1 MKTTKTS
8 HTRKSAILAGSIAAL
23 LAVQSAHAAS
33 QVWDGGSVVNG
44 NWSTIENWVG
54 DPAAPGDTASTTN
67 ADVATFNA
75 VIANTWG
82 LVGTPIVIDSATQNI
97 GGLAFDLLA
106 DNYFIG
112 NTAGNSLLLS
122 SGGTIQ
128 ILNTLTATNAVETIN
143 APLIIQGAGGTSTF
157 ANNSANGAS
166 AGAGTLNIG
175 GGITGAVAGATVL
188 TLSGSNTNANL
199 ISGIIGNG
207 SATTFGIAK
216 SGLGTWGLSGANTF
230 SGQLTVQ
237 NGTLSIASINNA
249 SSNGTLG
256 NSALAVIL
264 GNTGAQT
271 GTLQYTGGNAASTKA
286 FTMATGGTGAFDVTT
301 GATTLTLSGVI
312 GGSGAMV
319 KTGSGKL
326 TLSGANSYT
335 GATTVTGGTLVM
347 GNALALQ
354 YSAYDT
360 TGSTGS
366 IGLTVTGYAT
376 PVLGGLAGSV
386 NVATAITGYG
396 SVTGLTLQPQSGSVT
411 YTGIIANGAATT
423 SLTKAGAGTQVLSGA
438 NTYTGGTFVNGG
450 TLGLDFSAAS
460 APASNIINT
469 ALNSSALTLG
479 GGTLSLTGKAST
491 TNSQRFNGLTALA
504 GSSAIVLNANATANP
519 LVLTLGALIR
529 ASGGGSV
536 DFTLPTG
543 TQDGTNGVTTTSTT
557 FLNNNVLAN
566 AAGGTAFATVSGND
580 WATLNV
586 GTGNIVGYS
595 SLYTYTATTGT
606 PVANYANANIDVNS
620 SEGLLLGVI
629 TPNTLRFN
637 TNAANTV
644 TLAAGTNIIGAGG
657 ILVTSTV
664 GGNVSTITGDT
675 LAGSNTDK
683 DLVVIQNNTSGGLTI
698 SSVIANNATATALT
712 KAGPGTL
719 TLSGDNTY
727 TGTTTINGGTL
738 AIGGTGRL
746 NSGNSVAV
754 TITSGTFQYGSSANQ
769 TLSTVTGAG
778 ALTKTG
784 SGTLTLSGGGITHTG
799 ATTIS
804 QGTLR
809 LTSATAAGYT
819 SAISVNSGGTL
830 ALNGTNFTGS
840 QNITLN
846 GGTLLTDENF
856 GYVISS
862 KVVNVT
868 DNSILQTNGTG
879 IAGNNYISEYFLDAG
894 LNITSGKTLTFNPS
908 TVNNGI
914 VLRGNTSP
922 GSGSLVVSGVGTT
935 SLVGRANLQFR
946 TDGASNLANAD
957 VTLTNATMNV
967 GKGLN
972 DANTAGATVKS
983 LSGNGRVYAD
993 TTNNTLTV
1001 GQNDGSGTF
1010 SGVLANGTAVLSL
1023 VKTGSGT
1030 QVLSGTNTYTGT
1042 TTINS
1047 GTLVLSGPN
1056 TTTGIMTINGG
1067 TLQAGSAT
1075 AFGSADYATLLFGS
1089 GSTGKVRLFGNSM
1102 TVVGLN
1108 TNANIGTPILESASA
1123 LAGTDTLTVNNAAAN
1138 TFAGVLQDGS
1148 TRLLALTKGAAG
1160 TLTLSGTNTYTG
1172 GTIINGGTLLATAAA
1187 NLPSTG
1193 NLTNN
1198 AGGTFSM
1205 VNSAAVATYTA
1216 NSLTLADGANL
1227 AFDLV
1232 GTDTTDLIA
1241 STNAAVTAGGNVG
1254 ISITGSSTPVV
1265 SAATTLISSPSG
1277 GLNTGGTSYFVANNT
1292 NYTATLFSSAT
1303 AVQIASYT
1311 GSVPALT
1318 NAYWKRNQLVGATDV
1333 MALSSGTSSNW
1344 DSDAAGTSAGGVV
1357 PGGSGVNV
1365 IFGAI
1370 GATSNV
1376 TVGADMNLGSITF
1389 NDSNAVTIGGSNTI
1403 TLNSTSATEATTAGD
1418 LGVVTAGSAISVTSS
1433 ANANNTINAGLALGA
1448 AQTWN
1453 VASGKTLAVNGKVYN
1468 RGNLLTIGG
1477 AGDATISGEIIGAGG
1492 LTKTSAGI
1500 LTISGSNT
1508 YTGTTTVTAGT
1519 LKVGSAGA
1527 IPTPVAVTS
1536 TLDLNGQS
1544 PTIRYLTG
1552 AGSVLNSGG
1561 SQAVLTLN
1569 LLNSGAQ
1576 TFSGGISGNI
1586 RLVVQNAGG
1595 KNADMQTLSGV
1606 NTYTGGTL
1614 IDGLAQI
1621 RASDDYVLGAV
1632 PGSFD
1637 AANITLT
1644 NGGSLQNNNN
1654 DPVLNANRGITLG
1667 TGGGMF
1673 YSGWNKTITVKGVI
1687 TGSGSLTKLDSGPL
1701 ILTAA
1706 NTYTGPTI
1714 IGAGTLQ
1721 LGNGGTSG
1729 SLSPSSQIT
1738 NGGSLTFN
1746 RSDTLT
1752 QGTDF
1757 ASVISSSGSISQTGT
1772 GTTIL
1777 SGLNTYGG
1785 KTFVSGGGVLS
1796 VSSLANSG
1804 QPSNIG
1810 AYPIPGAYW
1819 VSTTFY
1825 GALELNGGTFRYTG
1839 SSTTTDLGFRNNSN
1853 STIEVSSPNTTLT
1866 FGGCDIGRGVLNV
1879 TGALGTR
1886 LVMGITRGEGSNS
1899 DKALNPTTINMTVNG
1914 FNLFENLGL
1923 VFDGTSTD
1931 NRVTG
1936 PMDNSVSKVTK
1947 SNISTWTLSAANAYT
1962 GGTFVNGG
1970 TLGLD
1975 FSAATAPV
1983 TNIINTASNVSA
1995 LTLGGGTLSLTGK
2008 ASTTNSQRF
2017 NGLTALAGSSAIVL
2031 NADVTAN
2038 PLVVTLAGLTR
2049 ASSGGTVD
2057 FTLPTGTQSAT
2068 NGVTTTSTTF
2078 LNNNVLTHAA
2088 GGTAF
2093 ATVGGSDWATLT
2105 GGNIVGYSSLF
2116 AYTASSAAG
2125 TTAANYTNFN
2135 IDANS
2140 SEGLLSGVITPNTLR
2155 FNSAAANTVTLA
2167 GGNNVIGAGG
2177 ILVTSTVGGNVST
2190 ITGGT
2195 LQGSTTGKDLVVIQN
2210 NTSGGLAISSVI
2222 ANNASATAL
2231 TKSGPGTLTLSG
2243 DNTYTG
2249 VTTVYTGTLS
2259 VSNLQ
2264 NATVNSHIGNFP
2276 TAGATGLVLGGG
2288 TLKYTGGT
2296 TSIDRG
2302 FTLSTAN
2309 STIDVNT
2316 ASTALTLGASSLGA
2330 FTLNVTGGAGSTL
2343 AIGAATLATLTGTI
2357 QYVSLAPLT
2366 GNTTFA
2372 PSIPLTIASL
2382 AGSNQWVTFNGP
2394 STSTVTG
2401 ATTFSDSP
2409 TINSNGTLSLFTI
2422 IQTAAGK
2429 TITLRG
2435 TGTGTVSGAISQN
2448 GVNALAITKSGTGT
2462 WTLSGSNTYTGATTI
2477 SDGMLEIG
2485 GAGQMSSVAT
2495 PGTYAGAIAIA
2506 TAKTFKYTD

>member
-23 LAVQSAHAAS
+23 LAVQSAQAAS
-33 QVWDGGSVVNG
+33 QVWDGGSLVNG

-67 ADVATFNA
+67 ADVTTFNA
-75 VIANTWG
+75 AIANTWG
-82 LVGTPIVIDSATQNI
+82 NAVGNPLVIDSATQNI
-97 GGLAFDLLA
+97 GGLSFDLLA

-128 ILNTLTATNAVETIN
+128 ILNTLSATNAVETIN

-157 ANNSANGAS
+157 ANNSANGAG

-207 SATTFGIAK
+207 SATTFGITK

-237 NGTLSIASINNA
+237 DGTLAIASINNVSA
-249 SSNGTLG
+249 SGTLG

-271 GTLQYTGGNAASTKA
+271 GTLQYTGGNATSTKA
-286 FTMATGGTGAFDVTT
+286 FTMAAGGTGAFDVTT
-301 GATTLTLSGVI
+301 GATTLTLSGLI

-319 KTGSGKL
+319 KTGSG
-326 TLSGANSYT
+326 
-335 GATTVTGGTLVM
+335 
-347 GNALALQ
+347 
-354 YSAYDT
+354 
-360 TGSTGS
+360 
-366 IGLTVTGYAT
+366 
-376 PVLGGLAGSV
+376 
-386 NVATAITGYG
+386 
-396 SVTGLTLQPQSGSVT
+396 
-411 YTGIIANGAATT
+411 
-423 SLTKAGAGTQVLSGA
+423 
-438 NTYTGGTFVNGG
+438 
-450 TLGLDFSAAS
+450 
-460 APASNIINT
+460 
-469 ALNSSALTLG
+469 
-479 GGTLSLTGKAST
+479 
-491 TNSQRFNGLTALA
+491 
-504 GSSAIVLNANATANP
+504 
-519 LVLTLGALIR
+519 
-529 ASGGGSV
+529 
-536 DFTLPTG
+536 
-543 TQDGTNGVTTTSTT
+543 
-557 FLNNNVLAN
+557 
-566 AAGGTAFATVSGND
+566 
-580 WATLNV
+580 
-586 GTGNIVGYS
+586 
-595 SLYTYTATTGT
+595 
-606 PVANYANANIDVNS
+606 
-620 SEGLLLGVI
+620 
-629 TPNTLRFN
+629 
-637 TNAANTV
+637 
-644 TLAAGTNIIGAGG
+644 
-657 ILVTSTV
+657 
-664 GGNVSTITGDT
+664 
-675 LAGSNTDK
+675 
-683 DLVVIQNNTSGGLTI
+683 
-698 SSVIANNATATALT
+698 
-712 KAGPGTL
+712 TL
-719 TLSGDNTY
+719 TLSGT
-727 TGTTTINGGTL
+727 
-738 AIGGTGRL
+738 
-746 NSGNSVAV
+746 
-754 TITSGTFQYGSSANQ
+754 
-769 TLSTVTGAG
+769 
-778 ALTKTG
+778 
-784 SGTLTLSGGGITHTG
+784 GITHTG

-809 LTSATAAGYT
+809 LTSASAAGYT

-1030 QVLSGTNTYTGT
+1030 QVLSGLKSYTGT
-1042 TTINS
+1042 TAVNG

-1172 GTIINGGTLLATAAA
+1172 GTIINGGTLQWNGANNLAGA
-1187 NLPSTG
+1187 
-1193 NLTNN
+1193 LTVN

-1205 VNSAAVATYTA
+1205 TDGTA
-1216 NSLTLADGANL
+1216 NNLTTTMLTMATGSNL
-1227 AFDLV
+1227 AFDW
-1232 GTDTTDLIA
+1232 
-1241 STNAAVTAGGNVG
+1241 NAGAVDNLAPSVAVTPVAGATIG
-1254 ISITGSSTPVV
+1254 IQINPT
-1265 SAATTLISSPSG
+1265 SPSG
-1277 GLNTGGTSYFVANNT
+1277 GPLALITGIGGSTLNNANYFLANNT
-1292 NYTATLFSSAT
+1292 NYTAGITATPT
-1303 AVQIASYT
+1303 AVEIASYT
-1311 GSVPALT
+1311 GSVPALI

-1333 MALSSGTSSNW
+1333 MALSAGTSSNW
-1344 DSDAAGTSAGGVV
+1344 ASDAAGTSAGGVV

-1389 NDSNAVTIGGSNTI
+1389 NDSNAFTIGGSNTI

-1418 LGVVTAGSAISVTSS
+1418 LGAVTAGSAISVTSS

-1468 RGNLLTIGG
+1468 RGYLLTIGG
-1477 AGDATISGEIIGAGG
+1477 AGDATIAGEIIGAGG
-1492 LTKTSAGI
+1492 LTKTGAGI

-1621 RASDDYVLGAV
+1621 RASDDSVLGAV

-1673 YSGWNKTITVKGVI
+1673 FAGWNKTITVKGVI

-1701 ILTAA
+1701 VLTAP
-1706 NTYTGPTI
+1706 NTYTGPTF

-1729 SLSPSSQIT
+1729 SLSPLSQIT
-1738 NGGSLTFN
+1738 NLGTLTFN

-1757 ASVISSSGSISQTGT
+1757 ASVISGGGAVAKVAT

-1777 SGLNTYGG
+1777 SGANT
-1785 KTFVSGGGVLS
+1785 
-1796 VSSLANSG
+1796 
-1804 QPSNIG
+1804 
-1810 AYPIPGAYW
+1810 
-1819 VSTTFY
+1819 
-1825 GALELNGGTFRYTG
+1825 YTG
-1839 SSTTTDLGFRNNSN
+1839 S
-1853 STIEVSSPNTTLT
+1853 TTL
-1866 FGGCDIGRGVLNV
+1866 
-1879 TGALGTR
+1879 
-1886 LVMGITRGEGSNS
+1886 S
-1899 DKALNPTTINMTVNG
+1899 
-1914 FNLFENLGL
+1914 
-1923 VFDGTSTD
+1923 
-1931 NRVTG
+1931 
-1936 PMDNSVSKVTK
+1936 
-1947 SNISTWTLSAANAYT
+1947 
-1962 GGTFVNGG
+1962 
-1970 TLGLD
+1970 
-1975 FSAATAPV
+1975 
-1983 TNIINTASNVSA
+1983 
-1995 LTLGGGTLSLTGK
+1995 GGGTLVLDYGTSDTSKVSDTG
-2008 ASTTNSQRF
+2008 
-2017 NGLTALAGSSAIVL
+2017 ALALGGGALTLKGATGAHVEVAISTSL
-2031 NADVTAN
+2031 NAGGTF
-2038 PLVVTLAGLTR
+2038 LTR
-2049 ASSGGTVD
+2049 DGANTAKLRMNAI
-2057 FTLPTGTQSAT
+2057 TR
-2068 NGVTTTSTTF
+2068 
-2078 LNNNVLTHAA
+2078 AA
-2088 GGTAF
+2088 GGTINF
-2093 ATVGGSDWATLT
+2093 GDATIADTDTNNINSILGGWATLGNDWAVSVNAGAADTAVTALASYTGVLPSGTAGVATDNSTLTGPQNQTTSVLANTLKITGTGTGDTLNLDTFNLTTTWTSATSLGGIIYVGGGDGNYNITGTGRILTSTTTGELIVNTTTGVLTTSAPIVATTATAGILTKTGAGTLAVNVANSYTGATYVNQGVLRLMNATASGST
-2105 GGNIVGYSSLF
+2105 GGGIVVQNG
-2116 AYTASSAAG
+2116 AALEL
-2125 TTAANYTNFN
+2125 
-2135 IDANS
+2135 ANS
-2140 SEGLLSGVITPNTLR
+2140 AV
-2155 FNSAAANTVTLA
+2155 V
-2167 GGNNVIGAGG
+2167 GAEA
-2177 ILVTSTVGGNVST
+2177 LT
-2190 ITGGT
+2190 ITG
-2195 LQGSTTGKDLVVIQN
+2195 TGVSNGGALRNITS
-2210 NTSGGLAISSVI
+2210 NTSSYAGAITIGLGGARINADSS
-2222 ANNASATAL
+2222 S
-2231 TKSGPGTLTLSG
+2231 TLTLSG
-2243 DNTYTG
+2243 G
-2249 VTTVYTGTLS
+2249 IVTAL
-2259 VSNLQ
+2259 NR
-2264 NATVNSHIGNFP
+2264 NATI
-2276 TAGATGLVLGGG
+2276 
-2288 TLKYTGGT
+2288 
-2296 TSIDRG
+2296 
-2302 FTLSTAN
+2302 
-2309 STIDVNT
+2309 
-2316 ASTALTLGASSLGA
+2316 
-2330 FTLNVTGGAGSTL
+2330 GGAG
-2343 AIGAATLATLTGTI
+2343 
-2357 QYVSLAPLT
+2357 
-2366 GNTTFA
+2366 
-2372 PSIPLTIASL
+2372 
-2382 AGSNQWVTFNGP
+2382 
-2394 STSTVTG
+2394 TVTV
-2401 ATTFSDSP
+2401 
-2409 TINSNGTLSLFTI
+2409 
-2422 IQTAAGK
+2422 QTAA
-2429 TITLRG
+2429 I
-2435 TGTGTVSGAISQN
+2435 SGAGNLIKD
-2448 GVNALAITKSGTGT
+2448 GAGT
-2462 WTLSGSNTYTGATTI
+2462 LYLNSLNTYTGATAINGGTLSVGNGGSGASIPPGTSGVSLSNGASIAFNHSDSLGLNKAITGSGSFVKAGSGTLTVFATQNYNGSTTVSGGILKLKGGNIVPDIVANNSFEAPTI
-2477 SDGMLEIG
+2477 AVTYVESAAPTSWSLYPAYNSGMARVG
-2485 GAGQMSSVAT
+2485 GAYFAPTYVPDGLQCAFTFGYGANQNSAGTFGKLGQTVSVPQSGSYSVSFYAVGRTNYSTPFDVKIDGVTLANYIPSTTAWTQYTVAT
-2495 PGTYAGAIAIA
+2495 PTLTVGNHTIEFVNTTVGDKSVNFDQVTLSGGAFSNLLPITTPLTVAASSTLDLNGGNQQVASLDGSGQVTNSSTSLDSVFTVGDSNTTTFSGSITQSAPTGTLSLVKVGTGALNLDPAAVLTFNSLTANDGTLNVNSPLGTGGNAVVTVSDTAGGVATKLRFGSVSQTLSSLTIGAGATVIFTSGAASGSLTGDEGGGKAAGFGSPASSFGGGA
-2506 TAKTFKYTD
+2506 TVPEPGTLGLLLVGALGMLNRRRRA

>member
-1 MKTTKTS
+1 MKTPSFNTNSNPMKTTKTS
-8 HTRKSAILAGSIAAL
+8 RILAGSIAAL
-23 LAVQSAHAAS
+23 LAVQSAQAAS

-54 DPAAPGDTASTTN
+54 DPAAPGSTASTTN

-97 GGLAFDLLA
+97 GGLSFNLLA

-112 NTAGNSLLLS
+112 NTAGNSLRLS

-143 APLIIQGAGGTSTF
+143 APLIIQGANGTYTF
-157 ANNSANGAS
+157 ANNSANGAG

-207 SATTFGIAK
+207 SATTLGITK
-216 SGLGTWGLSGANTF
+216 SGLGTWG
-230 SGQLTVQ
+230 
-237 NGTLSIASINNA
+237 
-249 SSNGTLG
+249 
-256 NSALAVIL
+256 
-264 GNTGAQT
+264 
-271 GTLQYTGGNAASTKA
+271 
-286 FTMATGGTGAFDVTT
+286 
-301 GATTLTLSGVI
+301 
-312 GGSGAMV
+312 
-319 KTGSGKL
+319 
-326 TLSGANSYT
+326 
-335 GATTVTGGTLVM
+335 
-347 GNALALQ
+347 
-354 YSAYDT
+354 
-360 TGSTGS
+360 
-366 IGLTVTGYAT
+366 
-376 PVLGGLAGSV
+376 
-386 NVATAITGYG
+386 
-396 SVTGLTLQPQSGSVT
+396 
-411 YTGIIANGAATT
+411 
-423 SLTKAGAGTQVLSGA
+423 LSGA

-450 TLGLDFSAAS
+450 TLGLDFSAAT

-557 FLNNNVLAN
+557 FLNNNVLTH
-566 AAGGTAFATVSGND
+566 AAGGTAFATVGGND
-580 WATLNV
+580 WATLN

-595 SLYTYTATTGT
+595 SLNTYTTTSGAGT
-606 PVANYANANIDVNS
+606 TAANYANANIDVNS

-664 GGNVSTITGDT
+664 GGNDSTITGDT
-675 LAGSNTDK
+675 LAGSTTDK
-683 DLVVIQNNTSGGLTI
+683 ELVVIQNNTSGGLTI

-784 SGTLTLSGGGITHTG
+784 SGTLTLRGTGVAYTG

-809 LTSATAAGYT
+809 LTGTSAAGYT
-819 SAISVNSGGTL
+819 SAISVNAGATL
-830 ALNGTNFTGS
+830 ALNGNAYGNVSATSWSANPT
-840 QNITLN
+840 ITLN
-846 GGTLLTDENF
+846 GGTLVADDNF
-856 GYVISS
+856 GFIVNNT
-862 KVVNVT
+862 VLNVT
-868 DNSILQTNGTG
+868 NDSILQTNGYNAT
-879 IAGNNYISEYFLDAG
+879 GNNASQYFLQLG
-894 LNITSGKTLTFNPS
+894 FNISSGKTLTFQPS

-914 VLRGNTSP
+914 VIRGNTVTST
-922 GSGSLVVSGVGTT
+922 GSLVVSGVGTT
-935 SLVGRANLQFR
+935 SLNGRANLQFS
-946 TDGASNLANAD
+946 TAGALNLANTD
-957 VTLTNATMNV
+957 VTVTNATMNV
-967 GKGLN
+967 GRGLN
-972 DANTAGATVKS
+972 DANTAGATIKS

-1001 GQNDGSGTF
+1001 GQNDGSGNF
-1010 SGVLANGTAVLSL
+1010 SGVLANGSAVLSL
-1023 VKTGSGT
+1023 IKTGTGT
-1030 QVLSGTNTYTGT
+1030 QVLSGLKSYTGT
-1042 TTINS
+1042 TAVNG

-1056 TTTGIMTINGG
+1056 TTTGVMTINGG

-1089 GSTGKVRLFGNSM
+1089 GSTGKVRLDGNSM

-1108 TNANIGTPILESASA
+1108 THATPGAPILESASA
-1123 LAGTDTLTVNNAAAN
+1123 VAGTDTLTVHNAAAN
-1138 TFAGVLQDGS
+1138 TFAGVLQNGS

-1160 TLTLSGTNTYTG
+1160 TLTLSGANTYTG
-1172 GTIINGGTLLATAAA
+1172 GTIINGGTLLASAAA
-1187 NLPSTG
+1187 NLPALG
-1193 NLTNN
+1193 NLTIN

-1205 VNSAAVATYTA
+1205 VNNAAVATYAA
-1216 NSLTLADGANL
+1216 NSLTLAGGANL
-1227 AFDLV
+1227 SFDLV
-1232 GTDTTDLIA
+1232 GADTTDLIT
-1241 STNAAVTAGGNVG
+1241 STNAAVTAGGNIG

-1265 SAATTLISSPSG
+1265 TAATTLISSPSG
-1277 GLNTGGTSYFVANNT
+1277 GLDTGGTSYFVANNT
-1292 NYTATLFSSAT
+1292 DYTATLLSSPT
-1303 AVQIASYT
+1303 AVQIASYA

-1333 MALSSGTSSNW
+1333 MALSAGTSSNW
-1344 DSDAAGTSAGGVV
+1344 ASDAAGTSAGGVV
-1357 PGGSGVNV
+1357 PGGNGVNV
-1365 IFGAI
+1365 IFGAT

-1389 NDSNAVTIGGSNTI
+1389 NDTNAVTIGGSNTI
-1403 TLNSTSATEATTAGD
+1403 TLNSISTLAATTTAAFD
-1418 LGVVTAGSAISVTSS
+1418 PVTAGSAISVTDF
-1433 ANANNTINAGLALGA
+1433 ADANNTINAALALGA

-1453 VASGKTLAVNGKVYN
+1453 VAVAKTLAVNGKVYN

-1477 AGDATISGEIIGAGG
+1477 AGDTTISGEIIGAGG
-1492 LTKTSAGI
+1492 LTKTGLGT

-1508 YTGTTTVTAGT
+1508 YTGTTTITTGT

-1527 IPTPVAVTS
+1527 IPTPVAVNA

-1544 PTIRYLTG
+1544 PTIRYLTNPTLNV
-1552 AGSVLNSGG
+1552 GSVINSGA

-1569 LLNSGAQ
+1569 LLNSGGQ

-1586 RLVVQNAGG
+1586 RLVVQNSWV
-1595 KNADMQTLSGV
+1595 KNVDFQSLTGT

-1614 IDGLAQI
+1614 IDGG
-1621 RASDDYVLGAV
+1621 YVRITDENKLGPV
-1632 PGSFD
+1632 PGAF
-1637 AANITLT
+1637 APANITLA
-1644 NGGSLQNNNN
+1644 NGGSFQNNNV
-1654 DPVLNANRGITLG
+1654 DLPLSANRGITLG
-1667 TGGGMF
+1667 TGGGAF
-1673 YSGWNKTITVKGVI
+1673 WVWGGRTTTVNGVI
-1687 TGSGSLTKLDSGPL
+1687 TGSGLTKMDGGTLV
-1701 ILTAA
+1701 LTAP
-1706 NTYTGPTI
+1706 NTYTGPTTI
-1714 IGAGTLQ
+1714 NAGTLQ

-1729 SLSPSSQIT
+1729 SLSPLSQIT
-1738 NGGSLTFN
+1738 NNGSLNFN

-1757 ASVISSSGSISQTGT
+1757 ASVISGSGSISQNGT

-1785 KTFVSGGGVLS
+1785 KTFVQTGATLS
-1796 VSSLANSG
+1796 VSNLANAG
-1804 QPSNIG
+1804 QPSAIG
-1810 AYPIPGAYW
+1810 AYPFPGGYW
-1819 VSTTFY
+1819 VGSTYF
-1825 GALELNGGTFRYTG
+1825 GALELYGGTFRYTG
-1839 SSTTTDLGFRNNSN
+1839 GSTSTDIGFRNLNN
-1853 STIEVSSPNTTLT
+1853 STIEVTTPNTTLT
-1866 FGGCDIGRGVLNV
+1866 MGGSDLGRGVLNV
-1879 TGALGTR
+1879 TGAPGTR
-1886 LVMGITRGEGSNS
+1886 LVMGITRNEGSGS
-1899 DKALNPTTINMTVNG
+1899 DKALNPTTTNVTVNG
-1914 FNLFENLGL
+1914 FNIFDSLGL

-1936 PMDNSVSKVTK
+1936 PMDNTVGKVTK

-1962 GGTFVNGG
+1962 GATFVNGG

-1975 FSAATAPV
+1975 FSAATAPAS
-1983 TNIINTASNVSA
+1983 NIINNASNVSA

-2008 ASTTNSQRF
+2008 ANTTNSQRF
-2017 NGLTALAGSSAIVL
+2017 NGLSVLAGSSSIAL
-2031 NADVTAN
+2031 NANVTAN

-2049 ASSGGTVD
+2049 ASGGGTVD
-2057 FTLPTGTQSAT
+2057 FTLPTGTQDGT

-2093 ATVGGSDWATLT
+2093 ATVGGSDWATLS

-2116 AYTASSAAG
+2116 AYTASSVAG

-2177 ILVTSTVGGNVST
+2177 ILVTSTVGGNVSI

-2210 NTSGGLAISSVI
+2210 NTNVGGGLSIDSII
-2222 ANNASATAL
+2222 ANNGTATAL

-2309 STIDVNT
+2309 SAIDVNT

-2343 AIGAATLATLTGTI
+2343 AIGAATLTATI
-2357 QYVSLAPLT
+2357 QHVSLAPLT

-2401 ATTFSDSP
+2401 ATTFSDNT
-2409 TINSNGTLSLFTI
+2409 TITSNGTLSLFTI
-2422 IQTAAGK
+2422 SQTAAGAR

-2448 GVNALAITKSGTGT
+2448 GANALAILKSGTGT
-2462 WTLSGSNTYTGATTI
+2462 WNLSGPNTYTGLTTVSFGTLVAANGTALGTIASGTTVATGATLDVRADI
-2477 SDGMLEIG
+2477 TTEAITVGGTGVGAAGALITATVNTGTVGGTVTLTGATSIG
-2485 GAGQMSSVAT
+2485 GAGTGILNINGVVTTGGNPLTTLGTGETTFGAASTLTSVASLAVT
-2495 PGTYAGAIAIA
+2495 DGTTNVNSALGTAGNAVVAVSDTVGGVATKLRFGTVSQTLGSLTIGAGATVIFTSGLASGSLTGDDGGGKAAGFGSPASSFGGGATVPEPGTLGLLLVGALGMLNRRRRQA
-2506 TAKTFKYTD
+2506 